1 MRSKPAPPA
10 LPAMAQMGEIVRP
23 LLAWYRSRARVLP
36 WRQQPTP
43 YRVWISEIMLQQT
56 RVEAVKPYFDRFLAA
71 LPTVQSLADTPE
83 DVLLKLW
90 EGLGYYN
97 RARNLQKAAQRVV
110 ADFGGALPADYDALL
125 TLPGIGPYTA
135 GAIASIAYGIAMPAV
150 DGNVLR
156 VVSRILASPHDIA
169 EPSVKEA
176 VFARLQEILPPDAPG
191 DFNQALM
198 ELGATV
204 CLPKS
209 AARCADCPVASLC
222 LAKAQDAVAA
232 LPVKAPKKARRVEEK
247 TVFLLLAGGRAA
259 LRKRPKRGLL
269 AGLWELPH
277 AEGRLS
283 TAQARAYLAEQFGF
297 TAQELSPLPDAKHIF
312 THVEWHMSGYA
323 AHAASPPAG
332 QALHWV
338 GVRELADD
346 FAVPSAFKPFTA
358 HLRIGAAGCFGISL
372 F

>member
-1 MRSKPAPPA
+1 MEQMR
-10 LPAMAQMGEIVRP
+10 EIVGP

-36 WRQQPTP
+36 WREQPTP

-71 LPTVQSLADTPE
+71 LPDVQSLADAPE
-83 DVLLKLW
+83 DALLKLW

-110 ADFGGALPADYDALL
+110 AEFGGALPADYDALL

-156 VVSRILASPHDIA
+156 VVSRLLASPHDIA
-169 EPSVKEA
+169 EPSVKAA
-176 VFARLQEILPPDAPG
+176 VFARLREILPPDAPG

-209 AARCADCPVASLC
+209 AARCTSCPVASLC
-222 LAKAQDAVAA
+222 LAKAQDVAA
-232 LPVKAPKKARRVEEK
+232 ELPVKAPKKARRIEQK
-247 TVFLLLAGGRAA
+247 TVFLLLADGRVA
-259 LRKRPKRGLL
+259 LRQRPKRGLL

-277 AEGRLS
+277 TEGHLDPS
-283 TAQARAYLAEQFGF
+283 SARAYLSAQLGF
-297 TAQELSPLPDAKHIF
+297 EAQSLSPLPDAKHVF
-312 THVEWHMSGYA
+312 THVEWHMTGYA
-323 AHAASPPAG
+323 ALAAAPPSAPSLRWANA
-332 QALHWV
+332 Q
-338 GVRELADD
+338 ELADG

-358 HLRIGAAGCFGISL
+358 HLRIGTGERSEISL